1 MTGAIASS
9 PSRVA
14 GERATAAD
22 PKAKPAKPGTRPG
35 NRSHPVAGPIVGTVG
50 RLIRFMPRR
59 GEAVAVSA

>member
-35 NRSHPVAGPIVGTVG
+35 NRSHPIVGTVG